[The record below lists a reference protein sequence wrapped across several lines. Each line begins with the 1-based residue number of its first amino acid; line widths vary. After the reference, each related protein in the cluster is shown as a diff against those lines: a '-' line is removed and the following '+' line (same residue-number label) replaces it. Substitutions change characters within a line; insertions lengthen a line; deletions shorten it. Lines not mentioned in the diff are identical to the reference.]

1 MQTHTIKSG
10 NAGTRPH
17 STADL
22 TQPAV
27 GGESERATGGTEY
40 VWSAVEGLNLPG
52 SSVVV
57 LLLPFAYT
65 SAHGQVVSLSLSG
78 GGGGGGPG
86 ARRGTDGG
94 GNTFVGELLR
104 GSLVFVPT

>member
-1 MQTHTIKSG
+1 MKSG
-10 NAGTRPH
+10 NASTPPN

-27 GGESERATGGTEY
+27 GGGAERAPGGTEY
-40 VWSAVEGLNLPG
+40 VWSAVEGLTLPG

-65 SAHGQVVSLSLSG
+65 SAHGHVVSLSLSG
-78 GGGGGGPG
+78 GGGRGEWAASG
-86 ARRGTDGG
+86 RGTDGG
-94 GNTFVGELLR
+94 ENTFVGELLR
-104 GSLVFVPT
+104 GSLVFVPS

>member
-1 MQTHTIKSG
+1 MKSS
-10 NAGTRPH
+10 NAGTPPH

-27 GGESERATGGTEY
+27 GGGTERAPGGTEY
-40 VWSAVEGLNLPG
+40 VWSAVEGLTLPG

-57 LLLPFAYT
+57 LLLPFAYS
-65 SAHGQVVSLSLSG
+65 SAHGHVVSLSLSG
-78 GGGGGGPG
+78 GGGGGEGVAAG
-86 ARRGTDGG
+86 RLTDGG
-94 GNTFVGELLR
+94 ENTFVGELLR